1 MPTKHD
7 IIAAK
12 LAVLSGF
19 AKQEKVDQCL
29 KALQASGDARLALT
43 HVMLKNGFVNSS
55 QYRLL
60 NIATRYELQREE
72 DYGLARFLVR
82 NKWVTERDMKDLLK
96 EQDPLHREGKE
107 FPRIS
112 ELLVDGG
119 VLSEARIAKAKK
131 MMGGLARAGR
141 EIAASGFRAAR
152 VPTPKVLPKGQTI
165 RSENLFFHSCR
176 VKIRKQQVRRPD
188 GQMRKVYTLAVSGQL
203 DAHSL
208 KDFDK
213 YVESLI
219 SGGRSNLIFNLSK
232 VTYLSSACI
241 GVIASAAKR
250 AKDAWGEVK
259 LAEVPEDILKI
270 IELTGFKKF
279 MQICDSEIEA
289 IDAFGKPRPG

>member
-7 IIAAK
+7 VVAAK
-12 LAVLSGF
+12 LTVLSGF
-19 AKQEKVDQCL
+19 AKQEQVDQCL
-29 KALQASGDARLALT
+29 KALQASGNARLALT
-43 HVMLKNGFVNSS
+43 HVMLKKGLVNSS

-107 FPRIS
+107 FPRLS

-119 VLSEARIAKAKK
+119 VLSEERIAKARK
-131 MMGGLARAGR
+131 MMGGLARVGK

-152 VPTPKVLPKGQTI
+152 VPTPKSLPKSQTV
-165 RSENLFFHSCR
+165 RGENLLFHSCR
-176 VKIRKQQVRRPD
+176 VKIRKQQVWRPD
-188 GQMRKVYTLAVSGQL
+188 GQIHKVYILAVGGQL

-219 SGGRSNLIFNLSK
+219 SGGQSSLILNLSK

-250 AKDAWGEVK
+250 AKDAKGEVK
-259 LAEVPEDILKI
+259 LAEVPKDILKI
-270 IELTGFKKF
+270 IELTGFEKF

-289 IDAFGKPRPG
+289 IDAFGKPRAG